1 MLTKG
6 NFISKFTIILA
17 AIILF
22 TPAVASEGMTKT
34 KEEPIVKSITQ
45 TAVTPEAPKIEQKT
59 QEAKPVLV
67 VQKVKPVTLSNTS
80 CDDAVRQVWPQNLWY
95 GAGIV
100 LDHENHKRDPR
111 AIGGPNPNGTF
122 DYGCFQINKGLQD
135 YGEVIFDPVFN
146 AQKAYAK
153 YKARGFRPWYAVC
166 PLNGSDPYGL
176 CY

>member
-1 MLTKG
+1 LLTKG
-6 NFISKFTIILA
+6 NFISKFIIALA
-17 AIILF
+17 AIVILF
-22 TPAVASEGMTKT
+22 IPSVAREGATKT

-45 TAVTPEAPKIEQKT
+45 TAVIPEAPKVEQIK
-59 QEAKPVLV
+59 EIPKPAIV
-67 VQKVKPVTLSNTS
+67 VQASANACDNAVK
-80 CDDAVRQVWPQNLWY
+80 QVWPQNLWY

-100 LDHENHKRDPR
+100 LDHENNKRDPR
-111 AIGGPNPNGTF
+111 AIGGPNPNGSF

-153 YKARGFRPWYAVC
+153 YQSRGFKPWYAVC